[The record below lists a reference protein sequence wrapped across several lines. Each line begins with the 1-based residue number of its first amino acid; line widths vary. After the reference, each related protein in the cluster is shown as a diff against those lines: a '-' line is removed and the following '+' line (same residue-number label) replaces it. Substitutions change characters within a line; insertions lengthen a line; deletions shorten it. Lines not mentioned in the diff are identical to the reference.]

1 MTSTEVIAKIK
12 LAVDIGLID
21 PQVSMFDD
29 AYDNVWREMI
39 GDDWKDKVLLAIYEM
54 AEKQVMIMDMGGPIH
69 PN

>member
-1 MTSTEVIAKIK
+1 MTSAQVIDKIK

-29 AYDNVWREMI
+29 AYDNVWRGML
-39 GDDWKDKVLLAIYEM
+39 GDDWKNLVLIAIYEM
-54 AEKQVMIMDMGGPIH
+54 AEKQVMIMDMGGPIN